1 MFCLANRTYLGHLL
15 NISAIIGTDFGNFRI
30 VGIDIDLIEESI
42 KYIKDIVL
50 LVFKYINI
58 IKKKPKIYL

>member
-1 MFCLANRTYLGHLL
+1 MFRLANRTYLEHLL
-15 NISAIIGTDFGNFRI
+15 NISVIIGTDFGNFRI
-30 VGIDIDLIEESI
+30 FGIDIDLIEESI

-58 IKKKPKIYL
+58 IKKIYL